1 MAYIGRDL
9 EYGVLDKQTLT
20 GANGSKTVWNDLT
33 YGVASASSMLVL
45 VGGVVQEPD
54 VAYTASGTVLT
65 FTEAPEASDTVYV
78 VYLGK
83 ELAIA
88 TAQSDLAYQ
97 TGTGDGSDT
106 TPIAILSRSVPSAQ
120 SIMVMLNGVTQVP
133 VTDYSVSG
141 TTLTFATAPA
151 NGENILVYFLGI
163 AMNIGTPSDD
173 TVSTA
178 KLQDASV
185 TQAKIHGDV
194 ILGGTSIGNNNVIR
208 TNTTTITANATF
220 LSNTNGMSAGP
231 VSIASGVIVSMT
243 SGSVWTIV

>member
-20 GANGSKTVWNDLT
+20 GADGTKTVWNDLT
-33 YGVASASSMLVL
+33 SGVASASSLLVS
-45 VGGVVQEPD
+45 VGGVIQEPE
-54 VAYTASGTVLT
+54 VAYTASSTVLT
-65 FTEAPEASDTVYV
+65 FTEAPEASDTVYII
-78 VYLGK
+78 YLGK

-88 TAQSDLAYQ
+88 TAQSNLSYQ

-106 TPIAILSRSVPSAQ
+106 TPIATLSRTAPTDQ

-133 VTDYSVSG
+133 GTDYTVSG
-141 TTLTFATAPA
+141 TTLTFTTAPA

-163 AMNIGTPSDD
+163 ASNIGVPSDG
-173 TVSTA
+173 
-178 KLQDASV
+178 SV
-185 TQAKIHGDV
+185 TQASMAAGV
-194 ILGGTSIGNNNVIR
+194 VLGGTSIGNSNVIR
-208 TNTTTITANATF
+208 TNTTTITENATF

-231 VSIASGVIVSMT
+231 VSIAAGVTVNMT

>member
-20 GANGSKTVWNDLT
+20 GANGVKTVWNDLT
-33 YGVASASSMLVL
+33 SGVASASSLLVS
-45 VGGVVQEPD
+45 VGGVIQEPD
-54 VAYTASGTVLT
+54 VAYTASSTVLS
-65 FTEAPEASDTVYV
+65 FTEAPGIGDVVYI

-88 TAQSDLAYQ
+88 TAQSNLSYQ
-97 TGTGDGSDT
+97 TGTGDGTT
-106 TPIAILSRSVPSAQ
+106 TPIATLSRTAPTDQ

-133 VTDYSVSG
+133 GTDYSVSG
-141 TTLTFATAPA
+141 TTLTFTTAPVV
-151 NGENILVYFLGI
+151 GENILVYFLGI
-163 AMNIGTPSDD
+163 ASNIGVPSDG
-173 TVSTA
+173 
-178 KLQDASV
+178 SV
-185 TQAKIHGDV
+185 TQASMAAGV
-194 ILGGTSIGNNNVIR
+194 VLGGTSIGNSNVIR
-208 TNTTTITANATF
+208 TNTTTITENATF

>member
-20 GANGSKTVWNDLT
+20 GANGVKTVWNDLT
-33 YGVASASSMLVL
+33 SGVASASSLLVS
-45 VGGVVQEPD
+45 VGGVIQEPD
-54 VAYTASGTVLT
+54 VAYTASSTVLS
-65 FTEAPEASDTVYV
+65 FTEAPGIGDVVYI

-83 ELAIA
+83 ELAIP
-88 TAQSDLAYQ
+88 TAQSNLSYQ
-97 TGTGDGSDT
+97 TGTGDGTT
-106 TPIAILSRSVPSAQ
+106 TPIATLSRTAPTDQ

-133 VTDYSVSG
+133 GTDYSVSG
-141 TTLTFATAPA
+141 TTLTFTTAPVV
-151 NGENILVYFLGI
+151 GENILVYFLGI
-163 AMNIGTPSDD
+163 ASNIGVPSDD

-178 KLQDASV
+178 KLMDASV

-194 ILGGTSIGNNNVIR
+194 ILGGTSIGNSNVIR
-208 TNTTTITANATF
+208 TNTTTITENATF

>member
-33 YGVASASSMLVL
+33 SGVASASSLLVS
-45 VGGVVQEPD
+45 VGGVIQEPD
-54 VAYTASGTVLT
+54 VAYTASSTVLS
-65 FTEAPEASDTVYV
+65 FTEAPGIGDVVYI

-88 TAQSDLAYQ
+88 TAQSNLSYQ
-97 TGTGDGSDT
+97 TGTGDGTT
-106 TPIAILSRSVPSAQ
+106 TPIATLSRTAPTDQ

-133 VTDYSVSG
+133 GTDYSVSG
-141 TTLTFATAPA
+141 TTLTFTTAPVV
-151 NGENILVYFLGI
+151 GENILVYFLGI
-163 AMNIGTPSDD
+163 ASNIGVPSDG
-173 TVSTA
+173 
-178 KLQDASV
+178 SV
-185 TQAKIHGDV
+185 TQASMAAGV
-194 ILGGTSIGNNNVIR
+194 VLGGTSIGNSNVIR
-208 TNTTTITANATF
+208 TNTTTITENATF

-231 VSIASGVIVSMT
+231 VSIAAGVTVNMT

>member
-20 GANGSKTVWNDLT
+20 GADGTKTVWNDLT
-33 YGVASASSMLVL
+33 SGVASASSLLVS
-45 VGGVVQEPD
+45 VGGVIQEPE
-54 VAYTASGTVLT
+54 VAYTASSTVLT
-65 FTEAPEASDTVYV
+65 FTEAPEASDTVYII
-78 VYLGK
+78 YLGK

-88 TAQSDLAYQ
+88 TAQSNLSYQ

-106 TPIAILSRSVPSAQ
+106 TPIATLSRTAPTDQ

-133 VTDYSVSG
+133 GTDYTVSG
-141 TTLTFATAPA
+141 TTLTFTTAPA

-163 AMNIGTPSDD
+163 ASNIGVPSDG
-173 TVSTA
+173 TVTEA
-178 KLQDASV
+178 KLAAGLV
-185 TQAKIHGDV
+185 
-194 ILGGTSIGNNNVIR
+194 LGGTSIGNNNVIR
-208 TNTTTITANATF
+208 TNTTTITENATF

>member
-20 GANGSKTVWNDLT
+20 GANGVKTVWNDLT
-33 YGVASASSMLVL
+33 SGVASASSLLVS
-45 VGGVVQEPD
+45 VGGVIQEPD
-54 VAYTASGTVLT
+54 VAYTASGTVLS
-65 FTEAPEASDTVYV
+65 FTSAPGIGDVVYII
-78 VYLGK
+78 YLGK

-106 TPIAILSRSVPSAQ
+106 TPIATLNRTVPAATD
-120 SIMVMLNGVTQVP
+120 IMVMLNGVTQVP
-133 VTDYSVSG
+133 GTDYTVSG
-141 TTLTFATAPA
+141 TTLTFTTAPA

-163 AMNIGTPSDD
+163 AMNIGTPADN

-178 KLQDASV
+178 KLMDASV

-208 TNTTTITANATF
+208 TNTTTITENATF